1 MCRHGCFDV
10 QINDQGREFVNQV
23 CDKLHKLTG
32 VEQRVTS
39 AYHPQANGLV
49 ERQNRTIK
57 NSLVKVLEDNHEMW
71 PHIIEGILFA
81 HRVSRHSS
89 TKYSPFMMLYNRE
102 PVLPIDVKH
111 NLDRE
116 KEGEIEDENQ
126 EPFDL
131 EYFDAVFK
139 SATKV
144 RTSIKDDAAENI
156 KATQKKQKREYH
168 RSYMSNP
175 EIRVDDM
182 MLMKNNKRIDGKG
195 GKFSQKWF
203 GPYTVSKISE
213 KGVVA
218 LKNTSG
224 LILN

>member
-1 MCRHGCFDV
+1 M
-10 QINDQGREFVNQV
+10 
-23 CDKLHKLTG
+23 
-32 VEQRVTS
+32 TS

-49 ERQNRTIK
+49 QRHNRTIK
-57 NSLVKVLEDNHEMW
+57 NSLLKVLEDNHEMW

-81 HRVSRHSS
+81 HRVSRQSS

-102 PVLPIDVKH
+102 SVLPIDVKH

-116 KEGEIEDENQ
+116 KEGEIEDEHQ

-156 KATQKKQKREYH
+156 KAVKKKQKRDYDRTH
-168 RSYMSNP
+168 MSNP
-175 EIRVDDM
+175 EISVDGMVLENRILFAHRVSRHSSMKYSPFM
-182 MLMKNNKRIDGKG
+182 MYNR
-195 GKFSQKWF
+195 
-203 GPYTVSKISE
+203 E
-213 KGVVA
+213 
-218 LKNTSG
+218 
-224 LILN
+224 

>member
-1 MCRHGCFDV
+1 
-10 QINDQGREFVNQV
+10 
-23 CDKLHKLTG
+23 
-32 VEQRVTS
+32 
-39 AYHPQANGLV
+39 
-49 ERQNRTIK
+49 
-57 NSLVKVLEDNHEMW
+57 
-71 PHIIEGILFA
+71 
-81 HRVSRHSS
+81 
-89 TKYSPFMMLYNRE
+89 MMLYNRE

-156 KATQKKQKREYH
+156 KAAQKKQKRDYDRRH
-168 RSYMSNP
+168 VSNS

-182 MLMKNNKRIDGKG
+182 MLMKNNKRIDRKG
-195 GKFSQKWF
+195 GKFS

-213 KGVVA
+213 KGVVT
-218 LKNTSG
+218 LKNKSG
-224 LILN
+224 LILNKKYNVANLKHYFQEESDDTPSTAIRSSNFWSDASD